1 MYSPEAVE
9 QSTEVTVNDET
20 GEATPGK
27 VIFTVVQ
34 EEAKA
39 IEYVL
44 YYRNTVDGQLLT
56 QTETVSLEYP
66 GEYTIVAPNAPASR
80 TRATEKDRI
89 SAPIPA
95 GYVFDPDTQAYDVA
109 VNAEGTATPT
119 RVTFRW

>member
-1 MYSPEAVE
+1 MHDTSKSAWFLLLALIPGIGAIILLIFACMDSQPGANQYGPKDVYKRQVYSPEAAE
-9 QSTEVTVNDET
+9 QSTEVTVNHET

-27 VIFTVVQ
+27 VIFTVVP

-66 GEYTIVAPNAPASR
+66 GEYTLSLIH
-80 TRATEKDRI
+80 I
-89 SAPIPA
+89 
-95 GYVFDPDTQAYDVA
+95 
-109 VNAEGTATPT
+109 
-119 RVTFRW
+119 